1 MTTAVAIERCKTL
14 ADKWGSPSIED
25 DEWIG
30 HLNMAQEEVL
40 NKLIPDSLGGVVN
53 VEMDS
58 NTIENIKPL
67 IYTLTIAPSASIL
80 TNSALTTALITASGD
95 SGCSVFRILA
105 LAQGDI
111 LIKFVKH
118 NNLFAYKNNVFKA
131 PETDYPLFTITA
143 GGYRLYPTVTLPVSV
158 TVIKTPKVMTDG
170 NSPDW
175 DDYVMNQV
183 IFGAVKLAG
192 VGIRDEE
199 LIVNLRNTGV
209 QSAQ

>member
-1 MTTAVAIERCKTL
+1 MTTAVAIDRCKVL
-14 ADKWGSPSIED
+14 ADKYGSPSIDD
-25 DEWIG
+25 DEWLG

-58 NTIENIKPL
+58 NTIELVKPL
-67 IYTLTIAPSASIL
+67 IYLLTITPSSSVL
-80 TNSALTTALITASGD
+80 TNSTLTTALVTASGD
-95 SGCSVFRILA
+95 SGCSVFRILNV
-105 LAQGDI
+105 AQGDVM
-111 LIKFVKH
+111 IKFVKH

-131 PETDYPLFTITA
+131 PEADYPVFTITA
-143 GGYRLYPTVTLPVSV
+143 GGYKLYPTVTLSVSV
-158 TVIKTPKVMTDG
+158 TVMKTPKVMTDV

-199 LIVNLRNTGV
+199 LIVNLRNTG
-209 QSAQ
+209 AQAAQ